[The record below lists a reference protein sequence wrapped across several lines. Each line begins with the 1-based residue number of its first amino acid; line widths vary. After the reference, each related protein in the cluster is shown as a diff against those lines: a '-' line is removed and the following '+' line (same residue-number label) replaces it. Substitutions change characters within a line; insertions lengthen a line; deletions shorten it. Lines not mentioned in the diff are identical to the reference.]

1 VSVAARAASELELRS
16 RWLASA
22 RVIVG
27 ARDLLHER
35 PWDGEPTRALLDR
48 GWAEGL
54 LALSDPEL
62 RALELGGL
70 AADWPPGTPTTLLEL
85 IGELREVCRVEPLLF
100 SPTPPRPDRRL
111 ESPRKRAQVD
121 ALARALEGRA
131 ESAARIVDVGSG
143 HGHLTRELA
152 ETFGRP
158 VLGLERSS
166 SLTARARSLPSFA
179 SPSFAVS
186 DVLRDGIPLAAG
198 DWAVALHA
206 CGELGDAVVREAAAS
221 GASVALVGC
230 CLQKQRAAHRAPLCH
245 DDDLEPSGG
254 RGRLALDKRLL
265 GLSNLTA
272 RERGVEASFDDN
284 LASRRR
290 RLALH
295 RLLSSVE
302 PGLPFGAEIAGLN
315 RRAARSDLPGLV
327 ARAFALR
334 GLAQPSAESLAE
346 AARWADEGHAR
357 ARRLSLPRAAF
368 SRVLEVFVLLD
379 RALYLRERSYAVE
392 LGELF
397 PAEVSARNLALFATS
412 P

>member
-295 RLLSSVE
+295 RSSRSL
-302 PGLPFGAEIAGLN
+302 PGELEALGALPV
-315 RRAARSDLPGLV
+315 RAAVGHRARGLLGDGDAWNYFPHDHARSRAYRWGEDGLLGFCD
-327 ARAFALR
+327 RQCRLCFALALWNGR
-334 GLAQPSAESLAE
+334 DPSSRSASSASP
-346 AARWADEGHAR
+346 G
-357 ARRLSLPRAAF
+357 PRATT
-368 SRVLEVFVLLD
+368 
-379 RALYLRERSYAVE
+379 
-392 LGELF
+392 
-397 PAEVSARNLALFATS
+397 ART
-412 P
+412 